1 MLFNPDFNFNHHI
14 KEKMANTVKGIEV
27 MVMCFL
33 INQMTKVYVKKLRLS
48 NTMLLCP
55 LLVPSNVP
63 TSQMKLYSESGS
75 ESFELRKPWFIKLC
89 LFFKIKKTGIPE

>member
-1 MLFNPDFNFNHHI
+1 MSFNPDFSFNHHI

-33 INQMTKVYVKKLRLS
+33 INQMTKVYVKKLRLF
-48 NTMLLCP
+48 NAMLLCP
-55 LLVPSNVP
+55 LLVPSKVP
-63 TSQMKLYSESGS
+63 TSKMKLYSELGL
-75 ESFELRKPWFIKLC
+75 ESFELRKLWFRKLC